1 MRLQINKGE
10 FIKYW
15 QTAERAASVKSTI
28 NTLTGI
34 KIKASESSGQPSI
47 LLEATDLKTSIKYLS
62 KGILVEE
69 EGEAIVPVKTVG
81 ELFKKIPTSIFTVSI
96 QDGKGLII
104 AGRNRYQ
111 FTTYPVREFPTL
123 PVSESAAFFCT
134 ITASE
139 LLRALN
145 EGMVASTLGEE
156 FPKYLGTA
164 YFLLNDGELK
174 IISTDGR
181 RLSLSKAFPEEKGE
195 DSSFLLPT
203 VGMRELQRLLT
214 SLDGQTQI
222 RILTESTLAFFQMGD
237 LEFSARR
244 VDATFPDYTA
254 IIDQD
259 YSATLS
265 VDREDLIQSLE
276 RVEIIT
282 RTFNRTVILRL
293 SPKGDLILAGKS
305 PEAGTVQEV
314 LNCEIDGEPVIMAFD
329 VGYLLDGLKAFSG
342 EKAFLRFNK
351 STGRMTMVRPEEKN
365 FLYVVMQIKLSEG
378 ELAVDEEVRDEN
390 SGEVFV
396 SE

>member
-15 QTAERAASVKSTI
+15 QTAERATSVKSTI
-28 NTLTGI
+28 NALTGI
-34 KIKASESSGQPSI
+34 KINATEDGGQPNI

-69 EGEAIVPVKTVG
+69 EGEAVVPVKVVG

-123 PVSESAAFFCT
+123 PVSESASYFCT
-134 ITASE
+134 ITASD
-139 LLRALN
+139 LLRTLN

-164 YFLLNDGELK
+164 YFLLSEGELK
-174 IISTDGR
+174 ILSTDGR
-181 RLSLSKAFPEEKGE
+181 RLSLSKAFPDEKGE
-195 DSSFLLPT
+195 EGAFLLPT
-203 VGMRELQRLLT
+203 VAMRELQRLL
-214 SLDGQTQI
+214 SSMDGQTKI
-222 RILTESTLAFFQMGD
+222 RILTESTLVFFQMGD

-244 VDATFPDYTA
+244 VDANFPDYTA
-254 IIDQD
+254 IIDKD

-265 VDREDLIQSLE
+265 VDRESLIQSLE

-282 RTFNRTVILRL
+282 RTFNRIVIMRL
-293 SPKGDLILAGKS
+293 SPKGDLLLTGKS
-305 PEAGTVQEV
+305 PETGTVQEV
-314 LNCEIDGEPVIMAFD
+314 LTGEIDGEPVLMAFD

-342 EKAFLRFNK
+342 ERAFLRFNK
-351 STGRMTMVRPEEKN
+351 STGRMTMVRPDEEN
-365 FLYVVMQIKLSEG
+365 FLYVVMQIKLSES
-378 ELAVDEEVRDEN
+378 ELSMSEEDDGDEA
-390 SGEVFV
+390 GEVLV